1 MTSEQLQAA
10 PETFAIFDNDSQ
22 LAGHHVSPLHEL
34 REHSHHHQH
43 ETSENKDFEL
53 LPDGSGLLQAQA
65 AYRGL
70 LHLKPG
76 DGLGVLTSLPEGA
89 KTPELRLGFAQQL
102 EQVGVVLA
110 HEALLDGSMRT
121 HLLTARR
128 IDGANNQ
135 VRWNNRADTYDKKA
149 DAAGVLGRYF
159 SDEGSELTQ
168 ITGALFSPA
177 PTQETTINEIGH
189 HSHQTPIASF
199 GTNMLA
205 RIPGV
210 QFRQIYLDHG
220 SPHPDIHVRVG
231 VDPSGEIIAPLRIAS
246 SDNQRILGIT
256 LASTAVMLSHTNPS
270 NMGRGTSPERVF
282 DAMQQAVSRL
292 PEHMGNGAT
301 LGQAH
306 QSFTRSMR

>member
-10 PETFAIFDNDSQ
+10 PETFAIFNNDSQ

-34 REHSHHHQH
+34 REHSHHLQC
-43 ETSENKDFEL
+43 ETSQSKDFEL

-65 AYRGL
+65 AYLGL

-76 DGLGVLTSLPEGA
+76 DRLGILTSLPEGA

-110 HEALLDGSMRT
+110 HEALSDGSMRT

-128 IDGANNQ
+128 VDGAHNQ
-135 VRWNNRADTYDKKA
+135 VRWNNRADAYDKKA
-149 DAAGVLGRYF
+149 DAAGALTRYF

-168 ITGALFSPA
+168 ITGALFLPT
-177 PTQETTINEIGH
+177 PTQETTLNEIGH
-189 HSHQTPIASF
+189 HSHQAPVAAF
-199 GTNMLA
+199 GSNMLV

-210 QFRQIYLDHG
+210 EFRQAHLDHG
-220 SPHPDIHVRVG
+220 SPHPDLHVRVG
-231 VDPSGEIIAPLRIAS
+231 VGPSGETITPLTITS
-246 SDNQRILGIT
+246 SDNQRILDIT
-256 LASTAVMLSHTNPS
+256 LASTAVMLSQTNPS

-301 LGQAH
+301 LAQAH
-306 QSFTRSMR
+306 QSFTRSMK

>member
-34 REHSHHHQH
+34 RERSHHQH
-43 ETSENKDFEL
+43 ETSGSKDFEL

-76 DGLGVLTSLPEGA
+76 DGFGILISLPEGA
-89 KTPELRLGFAQQL
+89 KTPELRLGVAQQL
-102 EQVGVVLA
+102 EQVGIVLA

-128 IDGANNQ
+128 VDGAHNQ
-135 VRWNNRADTYDKKA
+135 VRWNNRADAYDKKA
-149 DAAGVLGRYF
+149 DAAGALTRYF

-168 ITGALFSPA
+168 ITGALFL
-177 PTQETTINEIGH
+177 PTPQQETTINEIGH
-189 HSHQTPIASF
+189 QSHHTPIASF

-210 QFRQIYLDHG
+210 QFRQAHLDHG
-220 SPHPDIHVRVG
+220 SPHPDLHVRVG
-231 VDPSGEIIAPLRIAS
+231 VDPSGERITPLTIAS

-270 NMGRGTSPERVF
+270 NMGRGTSPQRVF

-306 QSFTRSMR
+306 QSFARSMR